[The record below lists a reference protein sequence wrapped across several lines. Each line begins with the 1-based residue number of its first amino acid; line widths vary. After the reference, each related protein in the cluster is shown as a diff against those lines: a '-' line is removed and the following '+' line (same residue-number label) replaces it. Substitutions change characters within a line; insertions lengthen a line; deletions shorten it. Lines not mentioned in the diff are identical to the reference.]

1 MNNKIQI
8 KKEKFISLIG
18 FLLLFIG
25 IIGLICNTVCSDA
38 QIQTKSINISIFFFL
53 TILSLAFIFPSML
66 KASSGDI
73 STMRIIVFMMACVIG
88 MLLLKMGLTKNS
100 LTEIGLDQWW
110 MGVIA
115 LVFGAKATQ
124 SYFEGRRKNSEESTN
139 NSNTNQET
147 PPNN

>member
-1 MNNKIQI
+1 MNNKIQF

-18 FLLLFIG
+18 YLLLFIG
-25 IIGLICNTVCSDA
+25 IIGLICNTVCSDT
-38 QIQTKSINISIFFFL
+38 QIQTRSINISIFFFL

-88 MLLLKMGLTKNS
+88 MLLLKMGIAKNS

-115 LVFGAKATQ
+115 FVFGAKATQ
-124 SYFEGRRKNSEESTN
+124 SYFEGKKSN
-139 NSNTNQET
+139 NNPPDQNNQAPT
-147 PPNN
+147 S